1 MTPKQQRFVEEYLV
15 DPNASAAARRA
26 GYRGDPNTIGPRLL
40 ANVGVGAAIAAAQQ
54 ERSERTKIDA
64 DWVLRMLAEEKSA
77 DLAAIY
83 DEHGNLR
90 PVHEWPM
97 VFRRG
102 LIVGVETVQERD
114 GVDGDGNP
122 NWVTVRK
129 VKMTDRIKHLE
140 LIGKHVDVQAFREQR
155 ALTGP
160 NGEPLALLSVD
171 LSHLT
176 VEQLRVLATLKL
188 GDGTG

>member
-15 DPNASAAARRA
+15 DLNASAAARRA

-64 DWVLRMLAEEKSA
+64 DWVLRTLAAEKTA
-77 DLAAIY
+77 DLAEIF
-83 DEHGNLR
+83 DDDHNLR
-90 PVHEWPM
+90 PISDWPM
-97 VFRRG
+97 VFRTG
-102 LIVGVETVQERD
+102 LIVGVESIEEYEGAGKDRRAV
-114 GVDGDGNP
+114 GM
-122 NWVTVRK
+122 VRK
-129 VKMTDRIKHLE
+129 VKIADRIKHLE